1 MTERKTYSAEF
12 KTKVVLE
19 IISGQKG
26 LLQASR
32 EYAIKDTTLSR
43 WKAELLERAPS
54 LFGSKPSVT
63 EDEQAERI
71 SELEQ
76 MVGRLTMEL
85 EAAKKVLGLS
95 SSARR
100 GNGRS

>member
-19 IISGQKG
+19 MLSGEKG
-26 LLQASR
+26 LMQASR
-32 EYAIKDTTLSR
+32 EYQIKDTTLSR
-43 WKAELLERAPS
+43 WKAEFVERAPS
-54 LFGSKPSVT
+54 LFETAK
-63 EDEQAERI
+63 EDAGDGQKQRI
-71 SELEQ
+71 GELEQ

-85 EAAKKVLGLS
+85 EAAKKVLGPS

-100 GNGRS
+100 RNGRP